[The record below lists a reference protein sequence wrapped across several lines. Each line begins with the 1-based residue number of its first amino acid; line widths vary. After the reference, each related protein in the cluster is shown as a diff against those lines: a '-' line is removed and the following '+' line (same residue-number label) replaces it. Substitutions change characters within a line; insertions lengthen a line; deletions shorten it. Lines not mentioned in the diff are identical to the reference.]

1 MRRVV
6 GILCVM
12 MFALFVGCIENN
24 VPYPYVELRILD
36 IAVENQ
42 NSVRIDNESLTVT
55 IDMHESADL
64 AKVKVT
70 KLNVTE
76 GANSPIAVGSI
87 LDLRTPCD
95 VSLSLYQTF
104 DLKVVATQNIER
116 YFMLRIRWASVE
128 LPQIA
133 GGLLLWF
140 LLALI

>member
-104 DLKVVATQNIER
+104 DWKVVATQNIER
-116 YFMLRIRWASVE
+116 YFYVENQVGECRIAPNSRM
-128 LPQIA
+128 
-133 GGLLLWF
+133 LLLWF